1 VVLMIGGNIPGRT
14 QTASIAIYNHAE
26 TLEYGAANRLSGTL
40 VVIAFVLLLAVYTA
54 TRQGR
59 GGVRV
64 WRWH

>member
-1 VVLMIGGNIPGRT
+1 MIGGNIPART

-26 TLEYGAANRLSGTL
+26 TLEYGAANRLSAAL
-40 VVIAFVLLLAVYTA
+40 VGIAFVLLLAVYTV